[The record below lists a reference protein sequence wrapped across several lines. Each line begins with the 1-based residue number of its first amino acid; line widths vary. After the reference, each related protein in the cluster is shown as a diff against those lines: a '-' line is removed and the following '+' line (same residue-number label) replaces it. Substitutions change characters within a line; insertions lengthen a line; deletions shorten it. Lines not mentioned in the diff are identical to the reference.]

1 MATITQNEEIN
12 VAKLTGRVVCGAL
25 PLNGV
30 AGDPVF
36 LPDIDCKF
44 VILSNLTVTD
54 AGAAKPGATASQQG
68 SGNAGVEMY
77 WGFNGKTFAQLF
89 TGSQTDMI
97 RVNNAQQINVR
108 GTGTVY
114 YACFN

>member
-1 MATITQNEEIN
+1 MAVTTQTEE
-12 VAKLTGRVVCGAL
+12 VTFADLTGEVVCGAMPLSGLTVTKPL
-25 PLNGV
+25 PY
-30 AGDPVF
+30 
-36 LPDIDCKF
+36 IKCKY
-44 VILSNLTVTD
+44 VILSNLTVDD
-54 AGAAKPGATASQQG
+54 AGAAKAGATASQQG

-89 TGSQTDMI
+89 TGGQTDMI

-108 GTGTVY
+108 RNGTVY

>member
-1 MATITQNEEIN
+1 MAVTTQTEEMN
-12 VAKLTGRVVCGAL
+12 FSNLEGRVVCGAL
-25 PLNGV
+25 PLGGPTVTNK
-30 AGDPVF
+30 
-36 LPDIDCKF
+36 LPYIPCKY
-44 VILSNLTVTD
+44 VILSNLTVDD

-89 TGSQTDMI
+89 TGGQTDMI
-97 RVNNAQQINVR
+97 RVNNAQDINVR
-108 GTGTVY
+108 GNGTVY